1 MDAQL
6 LQWLSVNLRWF
17 HLVTGAAW
25 IGASFYFNWLNNNIR
40 PAGGDDPD
48 PAVKGEVFAI
58 HGGAFYRV
66 SKYEGAPAR
75 LPAILHWFKWEAYF
89 TWITGFLLLGTTYW
103 YDAAAMMVDPA
114 VRALSS
120 GAAIGVGAASLLGGW
135 LLYDGLCRSP
145 IGQRPTLLA
154 GIGSALLVAGTC
166 ALFEVLAPR
175 AAAMHVGA
183 MLGTIMAAN
192 VLFVIIPGQRAMV
205 DAMVAGRAPPLGAGA
220 AGALRSLH
228 NNYLTLPVLLV
239 MVSNHYPAAWSG
251 DWGWLIVLALCVC
264 GVLVRHGFN
273 LRGQGRSRP
282 FVVSWIGAGGLCLVA
297 LATLRP
303 GPAASESGAPP
314 VSTTQAQAIIATRCM
329 PCHATEPTLP
339 GFVAPPKGLALED
352 RATILANHEKIASQ
366 VEARVMPLG
375 NLTGM
380 TDEERAVIVAWA
392 RGL

>member
-1 MDAQL
+1 M
-6 LQWLSVNLRWF
+6 
-17 HLVTGAAW
+17 
-25 IGASFYFNWLNNNIR
+25 
-40 PAGGDDPD
+40 
-48 PAVKGEVFAI
+48 
-58 HGGAFYRV
+58 
-66 SKYEGAPAR
+66 
-75 LPAILHWFKWEAYF
+75 
-89 TWITGFLLLGTTYW
+89 
-103 YDAAAMMVDPA
+103 
-114 VRALSS
+114 
-120 GAAIGVGAASLLGGW
+120 
-135 LLYDGLCRSP
+135 
-145 IGQRPTLLA
+145 
-154 GIGSALLVAGTC
+154 
-166 ALFEVLAPR
+166 
-175 AAAMHVGA
+175 
-183 MLGTIMAAN
+183 
-192 VLFVIIPGQRAMV
+192 
-205 DAMVAGRAPPLGAGA
+205 
-220 AGALRSLH
+220 RSLH

-314 VSTTQAQAIIATRCM
+314 VSTPQAQAIIATRCM

>member
-40 PAGGDDPD
+40 PAGGDPD
-48 PAVKGEVFAI
+48 PAVSGEVFAI

-66 SKYEGAPAR
+66 SKYEGAPAQ

-89 TWITGFLLLGTTYW
+89 TWITGFLLMGTTYW
-103 YDAAAMMVDPA
+103 HDAAAMMIDPA
-114 VRALSS
+114 VLALSP
-120 GAAIGVGAASLLGGW
+120 AAAVGIGAASLGGGW
-135 LLYDGLCRSP
+135 ILYDGLCRSP
-145 IGQRPTLLA
+145 IGQRPAVLTGL
-154 GIGSALLVAGTC
+154 GSAALVAATW
-166 ALFEVLAPR
+166 AIFQVLAPR

-192 VLFVIIPGQRAMV
+192 VLFVIIPSQRSMV
-205 DAMVAGRAPPLGAGA
+205 AAMVAGRAPPPAAGA

-251 DWGWLIVLALCVC
+251 AWGWVIVTALCAC

-273 LRGQGRSRP
+273 LRGQGRPRP
-282 FVVSWIGAGGLCLVA
+282 FVVSWIGAGGLLAIA

-303 GPAASESGAPP
+303 EPTGAASGAAA
-314 VSTTQAQAIIATRCM
+314 VSTTQVQAIVATRCM

-339 GFVAPPKGLALED
+339 GFVVAPKGLALED
-352 RATILANHEKIASQ
+352 RSTILANHEKIATQ
-366 VEARVMPLG
+366 VEAWVMPPG

-380 TDEERAVIVAWA
+380 TDEERAVIKAWA
-392 RGL
+392 QGL